1 MVMSAAN
8 NGLRKITLIPDDFSP
23 EDQLVLKSLEPFI
36 EEAAELLRR
45 YTKEEQFIIDVFC
58 RDVDEEDVES
68 NHVVGN
74 EKSNSIRS

>member
-45 YTKEEQFIIDVFC
+45 YTKEEQFIIDVFAEMLM
-58 RDVDEEDVES
+58 RKMLKVIMLLVT
-68 NHVVGN
+68 
-74 EKSNSIRS
+74 KKQIL